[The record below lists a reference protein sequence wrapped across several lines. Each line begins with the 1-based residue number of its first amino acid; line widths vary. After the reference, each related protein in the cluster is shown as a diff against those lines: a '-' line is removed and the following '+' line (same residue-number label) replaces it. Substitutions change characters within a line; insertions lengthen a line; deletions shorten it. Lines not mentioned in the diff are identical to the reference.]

1 VTRDGTLAAFGFP
14 PDASKKERL
23 VGGVS
28 RLLALS
34 LFEDQEALFEERPDG
49 WRQRYGEVRRFVE
62 EEVAAGRIPRGD
74 LDVSCIGAGERFGEL
89 VSNEQAMVLHER
101 EAERFRR
108 RYPGTHLDGPVP
120 DLSPDAIEKT
130 IRRQPE
136 LREGYLD
143 WVARQR
149 RAAIGHAVYE
159 AVNSALWLD
168 GQADNGKPEP
178 RPVVS
183 NAQRWA
189 GTA

>member
-1 VTRDGTLAAFGFP
+1 VTRDGTLAIFGVRP
-14 PDASKKERL
+14 GASKKERL
-23 VGGVS
+23 VAAVS
-28 RLLALS
+28 GLLAVA
-34 LFEDQEALFEERPDG
+34 LFEDQEALFEEEPDV

-101 EAERFRR
+101 EAERLRR
-108 RYPGTHLDGPVP
+108 RHPGTHLDGPVP

-136 LREGYLD
+136 LREGMLD

-149 RAAIGHAVYE
+149 REAVAYAVYG
-159 AVNSALWLD
+159 AVRSAQWLD
-168 GQADNGKPEP
+168 GRGGNGKPGS

-183 NAQRWA
+183 TAARWA
-189 GTA
+189 GVA